1 MKKRILF
8 CLVAMLTFS
17 SIFAQTTIELDNALS
32 LAATKIQQTLPQNAK
47 IAVAQFSSNSKEL
60 SNYIT
65 TNLEANLKKNGFTIV
80 ERNKE
85 NLKKLNAEIDYQY
98 DGNVNDSLLVE
109 IGKQVGAHYLVYG
122 NFEQFGTYMSLYVR
136 VTNIETIESPVIET
150 MAIRASAKLNEL
162 LGDSR
167 SLQNA
172 NDYIEEIARCRTK
185 LLGIQRERDKEIE
198 KTSASIR
205 SKYQEQINAINRQVK
220 DPWDSVAEF
229 EARKKKEIS
238 TIESRRDTEINGE
251 KERIT
256 IQYNNMTKNVEISE
270 REIKSKLAQTQFK
283 LTGNSQVNAFLG
295 KFDAEA
301 KPKNWPVQIRSL
313 DELVPFTD
321 KTIFAINDA
330 DLKTEYLAV
339 TEAQKNNFIA
349 GEITY
354 SVLPHSIDEDFDIK
368 VNNYKVYNSKT
379 GAVYI
384 NNTVDKVVRQISS
397 AKSLTKTENKTVMTK
412 TSKKKLNETKLESK
426 PTENKA
432 ELDNALLNQMD
443 YSDSAI
449 SNGDSTSKYLRVC
462 DIFGIN
468 WFLISDSLN
477 YTMNGV
483 SLNAFTTY
491 NGPFYIDWL
500 NIAVAMGKERESFLD
515 ATVDVGLYFHLF
527 GPFFIFGKGGI
538 GAYFLKYQ
546 GTTNNK
552 HDDMFFRGAVAKVG
566 AGLELKI
573 TNHLKVTG
581 NYDLHFLFNA
591 DAMVADSARVGICIG
606 WPVKR

>member
-8 CLVAMLTFS
+8 CLVAMLAFS
-17 SIFAQTTIELDNALS
+17 NIFAQTAVELDSALS
-32 LAATKIQQTLPQNAK
+32 LAATKIQQVLPKNAR
-47 IAVAQFSSNSKEL
+47 IAVAQFSSSSTEL
-60 SNYIT
+60 SNYISA
-65 TNLEANLKKNGFTIV
+65 NLETLLRKNGFTIV

-98 DGNVNDSLLVE
+98 DGNVSDSLLVE
-109 IGKQVGAHYLVYG
+109 IGKQIGAQYLAYG
-122 NFEQFGTYMSLYVR
+122 SFEQFGTYMSLYAR

-295 KFDAEA
+295 KFDAA
-301 KPKNWPVQIRSL
+301 LSSL
-313 DELVPFTD
+313 
-321 KTIFAINDA
+321 A
-330 DLKTEYLAV
+330 DV
-339 TEAQKNNFIA
+339 D
-349 GEITY
+349 
-354 SVLPHSIDEDFDIK
+354 LP
-368 VNNYKVYNSKT
+368 
-379 GAVYI
+379 
-384 NNTVDKVVRQISS
+384 
-397 AKSLTKTENKTVMTK
+397 LM
-412 TSKKKLNETKLESK
+412 
-426 PTENKA
+426 
-432 ELDNALLNQMD
+432 
-443 YSDSAI
+443 
-449 SNGDSTSKYLRVC
+449 
-462 DIFGIN
+462 
-468 WFLISDSLN
+468 
-477 YTMNGV
+477 
-483 SLNAFTTY
+483 
-491 NGPFYIDWL
+491 
-500 NIAVAMGKERESFLD
+500 
-515 ATVDVGLYFHLF
+515 
-527 GPFFIFGKGGI
+527 
-538 GAYFLKYQ
+538 
-546 GTTNNK
+546 
-552 HDDMFFRGAVAKVG
+552 
-566 AGLELKI
+566 
-573 TNHLKVTG
+573 
-581 NYDLHFLFNA
+581 
-591 DAMVADSARVGICIG
+591 
-606 WPVKR
+606 